1 MSLPRNARSQ
11 ALHAQAM
18 TRATALGS
26 RGRLLRSALPPR
38 VSTPLWRERA
48 VRRPNA
54 DLDALF
60 LLTCIHIPTRSP
72 DAGKH
77 PACSIAEPSNGSAR
91 HSIARHQAGRW
102 HAPRR
107 ARCRPEKRAK
117 NARIEGQHLGFRRTR
132 LSSWNQDP
140 LPAPCVPRISV
151 VKASAGTRLLRRTTD
166 ERARSR
172 SDVVIR
178 RFRLQGS
185 RQLPAW
191 NDAVVDLS
199 PDPPSGWRQ
208 AEHLGL
214 HIIRR
219 RGLIVLV
226 MRATRFFDGKSGC
239 ELDRLLSFSTPPPR
253 CG

>member
-1 MSLPRNARSQ
+1 VSLPRNARSQ

-18 TRATALGS
+18 TRAPALGS

-102 HAPRR
+102 HAPRSLPPR
-107 ARCRPEKRAK
+107 E
-117 NARIEGQHLGFRRTR
+117 EGQERPHRR
-132 LSSWNQDP
+132 
-140 LPAPCVPRISV
+140 PAPRLPSHQAIV
-151 VKASAGTRLLRRTTD
+151 VESGPVAGPLR
-166 ERARSR
+166 A
-172 SDVVIR
+172 
-178 RFRLQGS
+178 Q
-185 RQLPAW
+185 
-191 NDAVVDLS
+191 DL
-199 PDPPSGWRQ
+199 
-208 AEHLGL
+208 
-214 HIIRR
+214 
-219 RGLIVLV
+219 
-226 MRATRFFDGKSGC
+226 GC
-239 ELDRLLSFSTPPPR
+239 EGIGRHSAA
-253 CG
+253 

>member
-1 MSLPRNARSQ
+1 VQRRAWGGSKLAERGELTRGRSSHGTGDHGAEIVSLPRNARSQ

-18 TRATALGS
+18 TRAPALGS

-107 ARCRPEKRAK
+107 ARCRPEKTAK
-117 NARIEGQHLGFRRTR
+117 NARIVGQHLGFRRTR
-132 LSSWNQDP
+132 PSSWNQEPVAGP
-140 LPAPCVPRISV
+140 L
-151 VKASAGTRLLRRTTD
+151 
-166 ERARSR
+166 RA
-172 SDVVIR
+172 
-178 RFRLQGS
+178 Q
-185 RQLPAW
+185 
-191 NDAVVDLS
+191 DL
-199 PDPPSGWRQ
+199 
-208 AEHLGL
+208 
-214 HIIRR
+214 
-219 RGLIVLV
+219 
-226 MRATRFFDGKSGC
+226 GC
-239 ELDRLLSFSTPPPR
+239 EGIGRHSAA
-253 CG
+253 